1 MRIEEIAID
10 GFGRFH
16 NYRVGDLGPGLVVV
30 QGANEAG
37 KSTML
42 AFIQRVLFDF
52 PRQKKGVNL
61 YQPVDG
67 GDHGGRLVLRE
78 DSGERFVIER
88 HRGNP
93 LRVIQ
98 SDGQIGSDEVL
109 RRILGG
115 IEKTVYTNIFAFGL
129 SELEDFQAI
138 ASDGATQALFN
149 ATAGLGN
156 VSLIGI
162 RDSLDDKA
170 MALFKPGGHN
180 PEINILLR
188 QIEEADATLRELQA
202 LTTEYNEMIAA
213 LESAQET
220 NAQLER
226 ERADV
231 DRALARQSALN
242 RALPD
247 WQSLAQAREDL
258 ALLPE
263 MTGFPDEGAETITL
277 LQEGQRSLQERLS
290 RLSERSTQNLAEEQ
304 AIEIDESLIRYR
316 EPIRLRNR
324 QVEGYRKEQQTL
336 RETRTREFAVSEEVV
351 GQGAALGLAW
361 DEERL
366 RGWGTQS
373 GPLRA
378 KIDKYEDD
386 AAAWTERRR
395 ANGAAIAAEEREA
408 QRIETERTDI
418 GKQLE
423 EASITLSSEEIGA
436 RLAAVTRLKAGLT
449 SYDHKKNELNRLTEQ
464 AALRRET
471 MPPPPP
477 AQIPRWPAF
486 LLGGGGLLV
495 LLAGGLTGA
504 VVLGAIACLVMLAA
518 AGIYLQATKQ
528 PVVASG
534 PDPTESLAKF
544 QSLADLIAKAEG
556 DLSNLGDR
564 ITADAR
570 AVGINRFPDAVDVAQ
585 AEQELLRAERS
596 LEERA
601 RLDRELHVREA
612 ALKAM
617 ATQMTKMVDER
628 AEIGEEETTL
638 RETWRA
644 LISPLGLNAE
654 ASPKVA
660 RDQIGRIEAAR
671 SRLAALDELRGD
683 VRRLSESIGE
693 FEDAAAQLLE
703 DCGRPAQSYPGTPL
717 DLLVE
722 ECETAAGL
730 MEARVQ
736 VLDGLIQSRKR
747 DEAEMRVVEADLAEK
762 DAAIDAL
769 LSAGQS
775 TTVEEFLQK
784 AKNWQTRT
792 TLLET
797 IRSSEQRIRLQL
809 GTGADHDAFIEELA
823 SAQQE
828 ELRLEIE
835 RIGTERTELAARK
848 AELDQEIGRIKAEI
862 ARLENSQE
870 QSRIILDRAIKTEQ
884 LESRTRDWMRLV
896 IAQALL
902 GQTVAFYEQERQ
914 PGVVR
919 RASEYLQAITAGR
932 YLRIQY
938 PLGASQ
944 PMIVETGERQKG
956 IDQLSRGLAGQV
968 YLAIRFGYIDEYT
981 ETGQSLPVIFDD
993 VLVNFDSERSRQ
1005 ACRAIGELARRHQV
1019 LYFTCHPEV
1028 EAMLTEEVPGAMV
1041 VNLFAGAGSALADDS
1056 HGIRPVGPTAT

>member
-1 MRIEEIAID
+1 MRIDEIAID

-52 PRQKKGVNL
+52 PRQRKGVNL

-67 GDHGGRLVLRE
+67 GDHGGRLVLR
-78 DSGERFVIER
+78 DDTGERFVVER
-88 HRGNP
+88 HRGGP
-93 LRVIQ
+93 LRVVQ

-115 IEKTVYTNIFAFGL
+115 VEKTVYMSIFAFGL
-129 SELEDFQAI
+129 SELEDFQTI
-138 ASDGATQALFN
+138 ASDGVTQALFN

-162 RDSLDDKA
+162 RDGLDDGA
-170 MALFKPGGHN
+170 TALFKPGGHN
-180 PEINILLR
+180 PEINSLLR

-202 LTTEYNEMIAA
+202 LTIEYNEMIAT
-213 LESAQET
+213 LESARET
-220 NAQLER
+220 NAQLEK

-242 RALPD
+242 GALPD
-247 WQSLAQAREDL
+247 WQTLAQAREDL

-263 MTGFPDEGAETITL
+263 TTSFPDEGAETITL
-277 LQEGQRSLQERLS
+277 LQEGQRSLQEQLS
-290 RLSERSTQNLAEEQ
+290 KLSERASRSLAEEQ
-304 AIEIDESLIRYR
+304 AIEIDESLIRHR

-324 QVEGYRKEQQTL
+324 QVERYRNEQRTL
-336 RETRTREFAVSEEVV
+336 REARTRESAASEEVASHV
-351 GQGAALGLAW
+351 AALGPVW
-361 DEERL
+361 DEARL
-366 RGWGTQS
+366 REWGTQS

-378 KIDKYEDD
+378 KIDQYEDE
-386 AAAWTERRR
+386 AAALTERRR
-395 ANGAAIAAEEREA
+395 ANEAAIAAEEREA
-408 QRIETERTDI
+408 HRIETERADI
-418 GKQLE
+418 QKQIE
-423 EASITLSSEEIGA
+423 ETSASLPAEEVSA

-449 SYDHKKNELNRLTEQ
+449 SYDQKKNELNRLTEQ

-477 AQIPRWPAF
+477 VQIPRWPAF

-495 LLAGGLTGA
+495 LIAGGLTGA
-504 VVLGAIACLVMLAA
+504 GVLGAIACLVMLAA

-534 PDPTESLAKF
+534 SDPAESLAKF
-544 QSLADLIAKAEG
+544 QSLADLIATAEG
-556 DLSNLGDR
+556 ELSRLGDR
-564 ITADAR
+564 ITGDAR

-585 AEQELLRAERS
+585 VEQELLRAERS

-617 ATQMTKMVDER
+617 ATQIKQLVDER
-628 AEIGEEETTL
+628 AVIGEEETTL
-638 RETWRA
+638 RETWSA
-644 LISPLGLNAE
+644 LISPIGLSSE

-671 SRLAALDELRGD
+671 SRLTVLDELRGD
-683 VRRLSESIGE
+683 VSRLSASIGE
-693 FEDAAAQLLE
+693 FEASATQLLE
-703 DCGRPAQSYPGTPL
+703 DCGRPAQSYPGTSL

-730 MEARVQ
+730 METRVQ
-736 VLDGLIQSRKR
+736 VLDGLVQSRKR
-747 DEAEMRVVEADLAEK
+747 DEAEMKVVEADLAEK
-762 DAAIDAL
+762 DAAIASL

-784 AKNWQTRT
+784 AKDWQTRT

-809 GTGADHDAFIEELA
+809 GTGADYDAFIEELA

-835 RIGTERTELAARK
+835 RIGEERTGLAARK

-862 ARLENSQE
+862 ARLETSQE
-870 QSRIILDRAIKTEQ
+870 QSRIILDRATKTEQ
-884 LESRTRDWMRLV
+884 LESRTLDWIRLV

-902 GQTVAFYEQERQ
+902 EQTVAFYEQERQ

-944 PMIVETGERQKG
+944 PVIVEAGERQKG

-981 ETGQSLPVIFDD
+981 ETAQSLPVIFDD

-1019 LYFTCHPEV
+1019 LYFTCHPET
-1028 EAMLTEEVPGAMV
+1028 EAMLTEEVPGAVV
-1041 VNLFAGAGSALADDS
+1041 VNLTAGAGSA
-1056 HGIRPVGPTAT
+1056 